1 MKLAIKIKQISYGPV
16 FLCIDF
22 FVYLNFFVK
31 CSRKMNTGKKNYE
44 FWKKKML
51 YFFFYF

>member
-22 FVYLNFFVK
+22 FVK
-31 CSRKMNTGKKNYE
+31 CSRKMNTGKKNMNFE
-44 FWKKKML
+44 KKNAL
-51 YFFFYF
+51 LFFLLLRKCC